1 MSEYAPTGVK
11 TMQLYHDKDAD
22 LKVLDGKKVAVL
34 GYGSQGRA
42 QALCFNDSGIDVTI
56 GVRKDGKS
64 WNKAKED
71 GLKVAE
77 FAKDADV
84 VMMLLPDEVQPD
96 IYKEYVEPNLKKGAA
111 LEFAHGFAITYRLIQ
126 PPADVDVI
134 MMAPK
139 APGDMERL
147 VFTEGFGV
155 PALICIHQDVTG
167 NAKKIALALAKG
179 LGSTRA
185 GVFETTFDNETYT
198 DLFGEQS
205 VLCGGLTALIRQGFK
220 TLTDAGYPPEMAYFE
235 VLHETKLIDDLIIK
249 GGFELMWNVVSNT
262 AEYGGMT
269 RRDRVITEQSAE
281 GMKSILEEIE
291 NGKPDSSTSRRWKRT
306 RRSCSSRSPERRSA
320 SSSRGRTETLQ
331 AGWRDEQ
338 DDRQDEKRGLP
349 RGPGRVGHLKRHL
362 ALTPSQ
368 HGHQH
373 AGRDDLLRMP
383 PLRDPAQGGAHHA
396 ARGRGHRILARPRR
410 ILHFLRADPSERRG
424 REAGRTLPGHQDRQ
438 DGRRLLRTG
447 SRRRQAEAHAGPA
460 LLIY

>member
-1 MSEYAPTGVK
+1 
-11 TMQLYHDKDAD
+11 MQLYHDKDAD

-77 FAKDADV
+77 FADAVKDADV

-111 LEFAHGFAITYRLIQ
+111 LEFAHGFAITYKLIQ

-291 NGKPDSSTSRRWKRT
+291 NGKFKDEWRAEW
-306 RRSCSSRSPERRSA
+306 A
-320 SSSRGRTETLQ
+320 
-331 AGWRDEQ
+331 AGLVNLKKMEE
-338 DDRQDEKRGLP
+338 DEKKLQLEITGKEIRQLFERGLP

-362 ALTPSQ
+362 ALTPAQ

-396 ARGRGHRILARPRR
+396 ARGRGHRLLARPRR
-410 ILHFLRADPSERRG
+410 VLHFLRADPSERRG